1 MPAVLARARVRWQM
15 EASIMSKNQDMNWAQ
30 IGEMIQ
36 DFKLSSKAVEKRDLI
51 VALLNKDSAYAMRK
65 NDAAVLLLIM
75 GKSLLD
81 VDEK

>member
-1 MPAVLARARVRWQM
+1 M

-36 DFKLSSKAVEKRDLI
+36 DFKLSSKAVENRDLI
-51 VALLNKDSAYAMRK
+51 VALLNKNSAYAMTK

-81 VDEK
+81 LDKK